1 MNPPK
6 SGDRFIHVIGTY
18 RKRGV
23 VTKVCENRRTIT
35 TTLQQYSFEA
45 WDYLTR
51 TKLIEPEVPDVV
63 IPSKMV

>member
-6 SGDRFIHVIGTY
+6 SGDRFIHVIGTH
-18 RKRGV
+18 RRRGV
-23 VTKVCENRRTIT
+23 VTKVCENRKMIT

-45 WDYLTR
+45 WDYFTR
-51 TKLIEPEVPDVV
+51 TKLIELEKPDVV